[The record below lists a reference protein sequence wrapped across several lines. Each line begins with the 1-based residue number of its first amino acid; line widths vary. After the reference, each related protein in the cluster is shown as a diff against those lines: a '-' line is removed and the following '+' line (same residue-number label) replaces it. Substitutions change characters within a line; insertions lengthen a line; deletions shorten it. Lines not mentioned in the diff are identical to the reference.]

1 MRGWRVFF
9 FGTLLTLA
17 FVGVSSSQAQEEQNP
32 PPQAAPAKSGGA
44 KSGGGRA
51 KKVGVNFEDQ
61 LIEGEVKRPELM
73 SILQKKQYNF
83 GRLIKL
89 RENFL
94 PEMRKTTEAIQRRGG
109 GAE

>member
-1 MRGWRVFF
+1 VKRPTF
-9 FGTLLTLA
+9 LA
-17 FVGVSSSQAQEEQNP
+17 FFTVVVLALALLVNENALAQAKQ
-32 PPQAAPAKSGGA
+32 PAG
-44 KSGGGRA
+44 
-51 KKVGVNFEDQ
+51 KKKTKVDFEDQ

-94 PEMRKTTEAIQRRGG
+94 PEMRKTSEAIQRRGG

>member
-1 MRGWRVFF
+1 MKGWVVLFVAF
-9 FGTLLTLA
+9 LA
-17 FVGVSSSQAQEEQNP
+17 FSFLSSPQAQAQDQQQNP
-32 PPQAAPAKSGGA
+32 PPKAQTQAGQKGGA
-44 KSGGGRA
+44 SR

-94 PEMRKTTEAIQRRGG
+94 PEMRKTTEAVQRRGG

>member
-1 MRGWRVFF
+1 MKVLADKRAVVIGAIVVFAA
-9 FGTLLTLA
+9 LVSELA
-17 FVGVSSSQAQEEQNP
+17 LAQAQNAGASKGS
-32 PPQAAPAKSGGA
+32 AAAS
-44 KSGGGRA
+44 R
-51 KKVGVNFEDQ
+51 KKTKVDFEDQ

-94 PEMRKTTEAIQRRGG
+94 PEMRKTGEAVQRRGG
-109 GAE
+109 TSE

>member
-1 MRGWRVFF
+1 VRGWVVAI
-9 FGTLLTLA
+9 LTIFSL
-17 FVGVSSSQAQEEQNP
+17 SSFEALAQEQQNP
-32 PPQAAPAKSGGA
+32 PPASSAPKGGA
-44 KSGGGRA
+44 KGGAASR

>member
-1 MRGWRVFF
+1 VKVLADKRARF
-9 FGTLLTLA
+9 FGAILTLA
-17 FVGVSSSQAQEEQNP
+17 LLSPALVLAQTPSHGSASS
-32 PPQAAPAKSGGA
+32 KGA
-44 KSGGGRA
+44 NSKR
-51 KKVGVNFEDQ
+51 KTKVDFEDQ

-94 PEMRKTTEAIQRRGG
+94 PEMRKTSEAVQRRGG
-109 GAE
+109 APE

>member
-1 MRGWRVFF
+1 MRRWGGLFSAILTITFVVASTS
-9 FGTLLTLA
+9 FG
-17 FVGVSSSQAQEEQNP
+17 QEQNP
-32 PPQAAPAKSGGA
+32 PPKAQSSSGKKDG
-44 KSGGGRA
+44 SR

>member
-1 MRGWRVFF
+1 MRGWVVAI
-9 FGTLLTLA
+9 LTLFLLVTFKA
-17 FVGVSSSQAQEEQNP
+17 EAQEQQNP
-32 PPQAAPAKSGGA
+32 PPAQKGAAKGGGA
-44 KSGGGRA
+44 SR

-94 PEMRKTTEAIQRRGG
+94 PEMRKTTEAVQRRGG
-109 GAE
+109 GGAD

>member
-1 MRGWRVFF
+1 M
-9 FGTLLTLA
+9 TLA
-17 FVGVSSSQAQEEQNP
+17 LLGASQAEAQEEQNP
-32 PPQAAPAKSGGA
+32 PPQPQTPSAPRGAGAKSGGA
-44 KSGGGRA
+44 SR

-109 GAE
+109 GGGD

>member
-1 MRGWRVFF
+1 LAGA
-9 FGTLLTLA
+9 LLTL
-17 FVGVSSSQAQEEQNP
+17 FVLGSSPSEAQEEQQNP
-32 PPQAAPAKSGGA
+32 PPQAPQAQTQAGQKSGAKGA
-44 KSGGGRA
+44 GR

-109 GAE
+109 GGE

>member
-1 MRGWRVFF
+1 MRVLADKRAVVFAAIF
-9 FGTLLTLA
+9 LLASLVAELPLA
-17 FVGVSSSQAQEEQNP
+17 QAQNAGSAK
-32 PPQAAPAKSGGA
+32 AASAS
-44 KSGGGRA
+44 S
-51 KKVGVNFEDQ
+51 KKKTKVDFEDQ

-94 PEMRKTTEAIQRRGG
+94 PEMRKTGEAVQRRGG
-109 GAE
+109 ASE